1 MDGKGTRKTREKQEN
16 IFRKQNLLVLY
27 FFLNVCLII
36 MLMFFFVDLSG
47 CFHSFSHIFT
57 SLRSQSFNQIT
68 KSVSKEEKKNIPKKL
83 FYLFSKNMPPTLKV
97 ADFMPVDLSTGP
109 VLFAT
114 YSPSISTQ
122 QHDVTQKV
130 RHLQMTKSRSEI
142 ANLQGGIHCHIGD
155 PFPNISKCFRVWFA
169 NKPDQTFIIDTQ
181 SSSHALMQQKVFISP
196 AMQIVAASYSAE
208 PCDLP
213 LKSPSAPAVLPA

>member
-1 MDGKGTRKTREKQEN
+1 
-16 IFRKQNLLVLY
+16 
-27 FFLNVCLII
+27 
-36 MLMFFFVDLSG
+36 
-47 CFHSFSHIFT
+47 
-57 SLRSQSFNQIT
+57 
-68 KSVSKEEKKNIPKKL
+68 
-83 FYLFSKNMPPTLKV
+83 MPPTLKV

-181 SSSHALMQQKVFISP
+181 SPSHALMQQKVFISP
-196 AMQIVAASYSAE
+196 AMQIVAASYSAACNNE
-208 PCDLP
+208 QEEKYVDAVDT
-213 LKSPSAPAVLPA
+213 LKRLVMTQQQQPAFQGGIPTIVLDSACTKNLVDDHQGDESDRVNVKKLKIWFA